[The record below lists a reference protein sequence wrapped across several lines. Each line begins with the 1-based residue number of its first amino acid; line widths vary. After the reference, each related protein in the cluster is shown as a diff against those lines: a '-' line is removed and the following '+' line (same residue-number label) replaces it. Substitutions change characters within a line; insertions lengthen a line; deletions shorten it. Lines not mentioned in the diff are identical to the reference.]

1 MALEVKDASRL
12 VHLSCDRDGP
22 CSSFTAPDFDVGGT
36 LAMNGERQTRKTTRI
51 WLELGGSIEVTGVE
65 GTASTEELSFV
76 SFFG

>member
-1 MALEVKDASRL
+1 
-12 VHLSCDRDGP
+12 
-22 CSSFTAPDFDVGGT
+22 
-36 LAMNGERQTRKTTRI
+36 MNGERQTRKSTRI